1 MRPPAPCTDI
11 GPTAK
16 TRTENPQAA
25 QCWHHRGLGFLCSST
40 ICPLMTDHTTSAPT
54 SATPVPAA
62 TRRPP
67 HPVLEQLGR
76 DHPALFG
83 ATVQPLK
90 RGIFQDLM
98 AAYGETMDKAA
109 LKTALAIHT
118 RSIRYLQAVASGA
131 PRHDLQGQVV
141 EATAPEH
148 VLHAMLELFK
158 RRKPRPGETPE
169 QQQERLQRR
178 IAQLFADSNLTREA
192 FGACPAQRP
201 CGAGH
206 RGACAGCTGRAR
218 RPCRSRGALVCRQR
232 RRQPCGLCADVRHAP
247 AGRATPADP
256 RRAAASAAR
265 CSRCRAGRL
274 SRALSRDRGGRW

>member
-1 MRPPAPCTDI
+1 
-11 GPTAK
+11 
-16 TRTENPQAA
+16 
-25 QCWHHRGLGFLCSST
+25 
-40 ICPLMTDHTTSAPT
+40 MTDHTTSAPT

-192 FGACPAQRP
+192 FLERAQLKDPAVLASVEHALAIQ
-201 CGAGH
+201 AEH
-206 RGACAGCTGRAR
+206 DARAEAVA
-218 RPCRSRGALVCRQR
+218 RSFAASG
-232 RRQPCGLCADVRHAP
+232 
-247 AGRATPADP
+247 
-256 RRAAASAAR
+256 AASAAAFAQMYGMHPQAVQR
-265 CSRCRAGRL
+265 QLNRAAQL
-274 SRALSRDRGGRW
+274 QAQRAAAQTEADASAATPQA

>member
-1 MRPPAPCTDI
+1 
-11 GPTAK
+11 
-16 TRTENPQAA
+16 
-25 QCWHHRGLGFLCSST
+25 
-40 ICPLMTDHTTSAPT
+40 MTDHTTSAPT

-98 AAYGETMDKAA
+98 AAYGETIDKAA

-192 FGACPAQRP
+192 FLERAQLKDPAVLARVE
-201 CGAGH
+201 
-206 RGACAGCTGRAR
+206 RALDAQAEHDAR
-218 RPCRSRGALVCRQR
+218 AEAVARSFAASG
-232 RRQPCGLCADVRHAP
+232 
-247 AGRATPADP
+247 
-256 RRAAASAAR
+256 AASAAAFAQMYGMHPQAVQR
-265 CSRCRAGRL
+265 QLNRAAQLQAQRE
-274 SRALSRDRGGRW
+274 AAAAEQAD

>member
-1 MRPPAPCTDI
+1 
-11 GPTAK
+11 
-16 TRTENPQAA
+16 
-25 QCWHHRGLGFLCSST
+25 
-40 ICPLMTDHTTSAPT
+40 MTDHTTSAPT

-192 FGACPAQRP
+192 FLERAQLKDPAVL
-201 CGAGH
+201 G
-206 RGACAGCTGRAR
+206 TVERALDAQAEHDAR
-218 RPCRSRGALVCRQR
+218 AEAVARSFAASG
-232 RRQPCGLCADVRHAP
+232 
-247 AGRATPADP
+247 
-256 RRAAASAAR
+256 AASAAAFAQMYGMHPQAVQR
-265 CSRCRAGRL
+265 QLNRAAQLQAQRE
-274 SRALSRDRGGRW
+274 AAAAEQAD